1 MIISEQSDF
10 RRYAF
15 VNKHFSKVCDF
26 LENTNLTDLVDG
38 KIDIDG
44 KNVFANCMTYLAD
57 GVPGDIFETHKKY
70 LDIHIVVE
78 NTEKMAVTSPVRAQ
92 SRVPFSEEKDIAFY
106 DSKDYQI
113 VELLPGNMLVT
124 FEEDLHQ
131 PKIRCNDETVKKLV
145 IKVLNEEK

>member
-1 MIISEQSDF
+1 MEFQ
-10 RRYAF
+10 
-15 VNKHFSKVCDF
+15 
-26 LENTNLTDLVDG
+26 
-38 KIDIDG
+38 
-44 KNVFANCMTYLAD
+44 
-57 GVPGDIFETHKKY
+57 ETHKKY

-131 PKIRCNDETVKKLV
+131 PKIHCNDETVKKLV

>member
-1 MIISEQSDF
+1 MLLSINIF
-10 RRYAF
+10 L
-15 VNKHFSKVCDF
+15 KVCDF

-44 KNVFANCMTYLAD
+44 ENVFANCMTYLAD

-113 VELLPGNMLVT
+113 VELLPGNLLVT

-131 PKIRCNDETVKKLV
+131 PKIHCNDETVKKLV

>member
-10 RRYAF
+10 RRYAS

-44 KNVFANCMTYLAD
+44 ENVFANCMT
-57 GVPGDIFETHKKY
+57 
-70 LDIHIVVE
+70 
-78 NTEKMAVTSPVRAQ
+78 
-92 SRVPFSEEKDIAFY
+92 FSEEKDIAFY

-131 PKIRCNDETVKKLV
+131 PKIHCNDETVKKLV